1 MRKILLAFDGT
12 HFSKGA
18 FEFARRM
25 NQHSP
30 VLLTGVFLPQI
41 NYANIWSYAGSAAMS
56 PMFIPLVEDE
66 DTVAIEKNIARFES
80 LCRKNKVDYKVHR
93 DFTDFALPALMK
105 ETRFADLL
113 IIGSESFYENLGVNE
128 LNESVKDA
136 LHDSECPV
144 LVVPEEFE
152 FPESNVLAYDGSADS
167 VYAIRQFAYLL
178 PEFCKNNSL
187 LVYAKEE
194 ASKEFPDE
202 ALIEEFA
209 VRHFPDLTLLKLQ
222 INPKQFFKKWVA
234 DRKGSMLISGAFNR
248 SVFSVMFKKS
258 FITDVIRHHS
268 LPVFVAHR

>member
-12 HFSKGA
+12 HFSEGA
-18 FEFARRM
+18 FEFARRI
-25 NQHSP
+25 NQQSP
-30 VLLTGVFLPQI
+30 ILLTGVFLPQI
-41 NYANIWSYAGSAAMS
+41 NYANIWSYAGAAAMS

-144 LVVPEEFE
+144 LVVPEKFE
-152 FPESNVLAYDGSADS
+152 FPESSVLAYDGSADS
-167 VYAIRQFAYLL
+167 VYAIRQFAYLF
-178 PEFCKNNSL
+178 PELCKNNTL

-194 ASKEFPDE
+194 SNKEFPDE
-202 ALIEEFA
+202 ELIEEFA

-222 INPKQFFKKWVA
+222 INPKGFFKKWVA
-234 DRKGSMLISGAFNR
+234 DQKGAILISGAFNR
-248 SVFSVMFKKS
+248 SIFSIMFKKS
-258 FITDVIRHHS
+258 FVTEVIRNHS
-268 LPVFVAHR
+268 FPVFVAHR